1 MKTRRTTRRLRLKTI
16 KRSHNPE
23 KKYDAVFLK
32 PDGSI
37 KTQPFGQKGYN
48 DFILYNS
55 KNGSKI
61 ANEHKKR
68 YIARHRGMG
77 ETFTDPVKAQTLSR
91 YVLWNKPSFR
101 ESVADY
107 KKRFNL

>member
-1 MKTRRTTRRLRLKTI
+1 MKTRRSVRRLRLKTI

-32 PDGSI
+32 PDGST
-37 KTQPFGQKGYN
+37 KTQSFGQKGYN
-48 DFILYNS
+48 DFIRYNS
-55 KNGSKI
+55 KYGRDI
-61 ANEHKKR
+61 ANDHKRR
-68 YIARHRGMG
+68 YLTRHRGMN
-77 ETFTDPVKAQTLSR
+77 EDWNDPTTAGALAKWI
-91 YVLWNKPSFR
+91 LWNKPSFR